1 MKRLLAILMSAVV
14 LLTLLCACS
23 VQKQEEA
30 GSSLSAESTAQTD
43 EKSLSVVCSIFPQ
56 YDFCR
61 EIMGKDANIELLLKS
76 KVDMHNYKPSAEDIL
91 KIKNCDLFIDIGG
104 ESDEWAKDVVASAD
118 NSKLSV
124 LSLIDLVEAKEEETL
139 EGMEEEDHEHDEDD
153 EDEEHES
160 EKDEHVWT
168 SLKNAQIIVRAIS
181 ERLCALDAQN
191 SAEYKKNADSY
202 IEKLAALEKQYA
214 ETVSTAKRNTLVFAD
229 RFPFRYLADDYSL
242 ECFAAFSGCS
252 AETQASFE
260 TVAFLAEKVKDKNLP
275 YVLVIDGSDGSVAQ
289 TVASQSGA
297 KIMALDSCQSVSEEE
312 INEGKS
318 YLSIMQENLEVL
330 EEVLN

>member
-1 MKRLLAILMSAVV
+1 MKRSLAILMSAVM

-23 VQKQEEA
+23 AQKEEKS
-30 GSSLSAESTAQTD
+30 GSSLSAESSAQTD
-43 EKSLSVVCSIFPQ
+43 EEALSVVCSIFPQ

-139 EGMEEEDHEHDEDD
+139 EGMEEEDHEHDED
-153 EDEEHES
+153 EEHES

-168 SLKNAQIIVRAIS
+168 SLKNAQIIVRAIT
-181 ERLCALDAQN
+181 ERLCSLDAKN

-214 ETVSTAKRNTLVFAD
+214 ETISTAKRNTLVFAD

-260 TVAFLAEKVKDKNLP
+260 TVAFLAEKVKEKNLP

-297 KIMALDSCQSVSEEE
+297 KIMTLDSCQSVSEDESK
-312 INEGKS
+312 EGKS
-318 YLSIMQENLEVL
+318 YLSVMQKNLDVL
-330 EEVLN
+330 KEVLN

>member
-104 ESDEWAKDVVASAD
+104 ESDEWAKDIVASAD
-118 NSKLSV
+118 NSRLSV

-139 EGMEEEDHEHDEDD
+139 EGMEEEDHEHDEDE

-214 ETVSTAKRNTLVFAD
+214 ETVSTAKRKTLVFAD

-330 EEVLN
+330 KEVLN

>member
-1 MKRLLAILMSAVV
+1 MKRLLAILMSAVM

-139 EGMEEEDHEHDEDD
+139 EGMEEEDHEHE

-168 SLKNAQIIVRAIS
+168 SLRNAEKIVRAIA
-181 ERLCALDAQN
+181 ERLCALDAEN

-260 TVAFLAEKVKDKNLP
+260 TVAFLAEKVKEKNLP
-275 YVLVIDGSDGSVAQ
+275 FVLVIDGSDGSVAQ

-297 KIMALDSCQSVSEEE
+297 KIMTLDSCQSVSEDESK
-312 INEGKS
+312 EGKS
-318 YLSIMQENLEVL
+318 YLSVMQENLNVL
-330 EEVLN
+330 KEVLN

>member
-1 MKRLLAILMSAVV
+1 MKRLLAILMSAVM

-139 EGMEEEDHEHDEDD
+139 EGMEEEDHEHE

-168 SLKNAQIIVRAIS
+168 SLRNAEKIVRAIS
-181 ERLCALDAQN
+181 ERLCALDAEN

-260 TVAFLAEKVKDKNLP
+260 TVAFLAEKVKEKNLP
-275 YVLVIDGSDGSVAQ
+275 FVLVIDGSDGSVAQ

-297 KIMALDSCQSVSEEE
+297 KIMTLDSCQSVSEDESK
-312 INEGKS
+312 EGKS
-318 YLSIMQENLEVL
+318 YLSVMQENLNVL
-330 EEVLN
+330 KEVLN

>member
-1 MKRLLAILMSAVV
+1 MKRLLAILMSAVM

-23 VQKQEEA
+23 AQKEEEA

-139 EGMEEEDHEHDEDD
+139 EGMEEEDHEHE
-153 EDEEHES
+153 EDEEHEN
-160 EKDEHVWT
+160 EKDENVWT
-168 SLKNAQIIVRAIS
+168 SLRNAEKIVRAIA
-181 ERLCALDAQN
+181 ERLCYLDAEN

-260 TVAFLAEKVKDKNLP
+260 TVAFLAEKVKEKNLP
-275 YVLVIDGSDGSVAQ
+275 FVLVIDGSDGSVAQ

-297 KIMALDSCQSVSEEE
+297 KIMTLDSCQSVSEDESK
-312 INEGKS
+312 EGKS
-318 YLSIMQENLEVL
+318 YLSVMQENLNVL
-330 EEVLN
+330 KEVLN

>member
-1 MKRLLAILMSAVV
+1 MKRSLAILMSAVV

-30 GSSLSAESTAQTD
+30 VSSLSAESTAQTD

-61 EIMGKDANIELLLKS
+61 EIMGKNANIELLLKS

-104 ESDEWAKDVVASAD
+104 ESDEWAKDIVASAD
-118 NSKLSV
+118 NSRLSV

-139 EGMEEEDHEHDEDD
+139 EGMEEEDHEHE

-168 SLKNAQIIVRAIS
+168 SLRNAEKIVRAIA

-214 ETVSTAKRNTLVFAD
+214 ETVSTAKRKTLVFAD

-260 TVAFLAEKVKDKNLP
+260 TIAFLAEKVKDKNLP

-297 KIMALDSCQSVSEEE
+297 KIMTLDSCQSVSEDESK
-312 INEGKS
+312 EGKS
-318 YLSIMQENLEVL
+318 YLSVMQENLNVL
-330 EEVLN
+330 KEVLN

>member
-1 MKRLLAILMSAVV
+1 MKRLLAILMSAVM

-23 VQKQEEA
+23 AQKEEEA
-30 GSSLSAESTAQTD
+30 GSALSAESTAQTD

-139 EGMEEEDHEHDEDD
+139 EGMEEEDHEHE

-168 SLKNAQIIVRAIS
+168 SLRNAEKIVRAIA
-181 ERLCALDAQN
+181 ERLCALDAEN

-260 TVAFLAEKVKDKNLP
+260 TVAFLAEKVKEKNLP
-275 YVLVIDGSDGSVAQ
+275 FVLVIDGSDGSVAQ

-297 KIMALDSCQSVSEEE
+297 KIMTLDSCQSVSEDESK
-312 INEGKS
+312 EGKS
-318 YLSIMQENLEVL
+318 YLSVMQENLNVL
-330 EEVLN
+330 KEVLN

>member
-1 MKRLLAILMSAVV
+1 MKRSLAILMSAVM

-23 VQKQEEA
+23 AQKEEEA
-30 GSSLSAESTAQTD
+30 GSALSAESTAQTG
-43 EKSLSVVCSIFPQ
+43 EKELSVVCSIFPQ

-139 EGMEEEDHEHDEDD
+139 EGMEEEDHGHE

-168 SLKNAQIIVRAIS
+168 SLRNAEKIVRAIA
-181 ERLCALDAQN
+181 ERLCYLDAEN

-260 TVAFLAEKVKDKNLP
+260 TVAFLAEKVKEKNLP
-275 YVLVIDGSDGSVAQ
+275 FVLVIDGSDGSVAQ

-297 KIMALDSCQSVSEEE
+297 KIMTLDSCQSVSEDESK
-312 INEGKS
+312 EGKS
-318 YLSIMQENLEVL
+318 YLSVMQENLNVL
-330 EEVLN
+330 KEVLN

>member
-1 MKRLLAILMSAVV
+1 MKRLLAILMSAVM

-23 VQKQEEA
+23 AQKEEEA
-30 GSSLSAESTAQTD
+30 GSALSTESTAQTD

-139 EGMEEEDHEHDEDD
+139 EGMEEEDHEHE
-153 EDEEHES
+153 EDEEHEN

-168 SLKNAQIIVRAIS
+168 SLRNAEKIVRAIA
-181 ERLCALDAQN
+181 ERLCYLDAEN

-260 TVAFLAEKVKDKNLP
+260 TVAFLAEKVKEKNLP
-275 YVLVIDGSDGSVAQ
+275 FVLVIDGSDGSVAQ

-297 KIMALDSCQSVSEEE
+297 KIMTLDSCQSVSEDESK
-312 INEGKS
+312 EGKS
-318 YLSIMQENLEVL
+318 YLSVMQENLNVL
-330 EEVLN
+330 KEVLN

>member
-23 VQKQEEA
+23 AQKEEEA
-30 GSSLSAESTAQTD
+30 GSALSAESTAPTGK
-43 EKSLSVVCSIFPQ
+43 KSLSVVCSIFPQ

-91 KIKNCDLFIDIGG
+91 KIKNCDLFVDIGG
-104 ESDEWAKDVVASAD
+104 ESDEWAKDIVASAD
-118 NSKLSV
+118 NSRLSV

-139 EGMEEEDHEHDEDD
+139 EGMEEEDHEHD

-214 ETVSTAKRNTLVFAD
+214 ETVSTAKRKTLVFAD

-297 KIMALDSCQSVSEEE
+297 KIMTLDSCQSVSEEE

-330 EEVLN
+330 KEVLN

>member
-1 MKRLLAILMSAVV
+1 
-14 LLTLLCACS
+14 
-23 VQKQEEA
+23 
-30 GSSLSAESTAQTD
+30 
-43 EKSLSVVCSIFPQ
+43 
-56 YDFCR
+56 
-61 EIMGKDANIELLLKS
+61 
-76 KVDMHNYKPSAEDIL
+76 MHNYKPSAEDIL

-139 EGMEEEDHEHDEDD
+139 EGMEEEDHEHE

-168 SLKNAQIIVRAIS
+168 SLRNAEKIVRAIS
-181 ERLCALDAQN
+181 ERLCALDAEN

-260 TVAFLAEKVKDKNLP
+260 TVAFLAEKVKEKNLP
-275 YVLVIDGSDGSVAQ
+275 FVLVIDGSDGSVAQ

-297 KIMALDSCQSVSEEE
+297 KIMTLDSCQSVSEDESK
-312 INEGKS
+312 EGKS
-318 YLSIMQENLEVL
+318 YLSVMQENLNVL
-330 EEVLN
+330 KEVLN